1 MTRTTVVFLVTAT
14 VACTSACGDSKQSF
28 RYPPEGN
35 YGPNVL
41 DPSLTLADETTDY
54 SFRAEGPEDPDL
66 ELILTLESPIP
77 PKPPPGPV
85 DGVWIYA
92 MDTNNTWAVTL
103 FDWEA
108 GFQRFVATP
117 VDKLEPGVS
126 DMPFGFLGSGTL
138 RVDYYENGAKQA
150 TRTKR
155 IDW

>member
-1 MTRTTVVFLVTAT
+1 MARRTVLFLVATTVAYTW
-14 VACTSACGDSKQSF
+14 ACGDSEQSF

-41 DPSLTLADETTDY
+41 DPSLTVADETTDY

-66 ELILTLESPIP
+66 EIILTLESPIP
-77 PKPPPGPV
+77 PKPSAGLP
-85 DGVWIYA
+85 DGIWIYN

-108 GFQRFVATP
+108 GTQRFVATP

-126 DMPFGFLGSGTL
+126 DLSFGFLGSGSL
-138 RVDYYENGAKQA
+138 RVDYHENGAKEP
-150 TRTKR
+150 TRTKH